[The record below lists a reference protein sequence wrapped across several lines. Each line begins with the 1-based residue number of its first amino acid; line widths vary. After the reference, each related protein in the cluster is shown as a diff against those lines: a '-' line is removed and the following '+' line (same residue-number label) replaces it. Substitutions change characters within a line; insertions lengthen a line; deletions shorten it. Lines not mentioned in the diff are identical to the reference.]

1 MELNTQQ
8 LEVQLLE
15 AVLFDE
21 KTGELHPP
29 DERAQCLDVIRLKIL
44 EIGEMFDDMD
54 EMALHLRVIFF
65 QTFVRVT
72 ETYLGIVEKH
82 EEFLAAGK

>member
-1 MELNTQQ
+1 MDTQK
-8 LEVQLLE
+8 LEVELLE

-21 KTGELHPP
+21 KTGELQPP
-29 DERAQCLDVIRLKIL
+29 DERAQCLDVIRLKIVEL
-44 EIGEMFDDMD
+44 GEMLENME
-54 EMALHLRVIFF
+54 EMPLHLRAIFF

-82 EEFLAAGK
+82 EEFLEEGK